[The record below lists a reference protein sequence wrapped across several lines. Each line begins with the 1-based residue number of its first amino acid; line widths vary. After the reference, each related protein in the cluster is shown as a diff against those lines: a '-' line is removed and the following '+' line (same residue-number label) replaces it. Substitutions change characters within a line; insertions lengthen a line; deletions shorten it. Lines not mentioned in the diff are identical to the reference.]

1 MFGHF
6 PHELQTDS
14 FDCGLAC
21 IRMILRYYGCRFT
34 ERELAAHSFVS
45 RNGISMRD
53 LSDTAT
59 YFGFKTQGARLSV
72 DALQSHLS
80 FPCILHWNQ
89 NHYVVCYKI
98 RGRAGHRRF
107 YIADPASRNLV
118 YKEDEFLKCWG
129 CDNDSVHMGVALFL
143 IPTEKLD
150 AFKGR
155 KEKAGRVGL
164 RFLLSYFTRYR
175 KGVMIV
181 FITMLVISVLQLV
194 APLLMQISIDYGVNA
209 HNLHVIQLLLLSQ
222 MVIFV
227 SSLVVSMVRSWATLY
242 MNTKISISLI
252 SDFLFK
258 LLQMPFRFFDTRH
271 TGDLLQRIRDNDRIQ
286 NFLTG
291 SSMETLFSM
300 VNFVVFAVILCFY
313 DPRILLLFFGG
324 NVCYVAWT
332 QYFMRYRTSLDLKRF
347 NSVADEQELLLQ
359 IVKGIGDIKLFNC
372 EKQKRWQWER
382 IQAEQFSI
390 RVKNLT
396 VAQVQQLGSVFFNQ
410 STNIL
415 ISYLAC
421 VEVVKG
427 DLSLGMMM
435 SISYIIGQISAPIN
449 NLIDFLT
456 SFQFARL
463 SMERLHE
470 IQMQQDETDGKGG
483 EKVTPQSM
491 TIKMQNVDF
500 SYSGAARNYVL
511 QDFTLV
517 IPAHKVT
524 ALVGASGV
532 GKTTLLK
539 LILGFYE
546 PVHGKILVDG
556 IDLHDIDCHQWR
568 RMVGCVMQDGYI
580 FSDDFLH
587 NIALGE
593 DRPDEEQVRKAAR
606 MANIDEY
613 ISSLPMGYL
622 TRIGEDGQG
631 LSQGQK
637 QRLMIARAV
646 YKDPQLLILD
656 EATNSLD
663 ANNERD
669 IVAHLETFY
678 RQRTVIIV
686 AHRLSTIRNADQIV
700 VLNEGRVVEQG
711 DHDSLMQAHSY
722 YYRLVQNQ
730 LETIK

>member
-1 MFGHF
+1 MFRHF

-21 IRMILRYYGCRFT
+21 LRMILRYCGCQFT

-45 RNGISMRD
+45 RNGISMHD
-53 LSDTAT
+53 LCDTAT
-59 YFGFKTQGARLSV
+59 YFGLKAQGARLSV
-72 DALQSHLS
+72 DALQGHLQ

-98 RGRAGHRRF
+98 HGKPGHRRF
-107 YIADPASRNLV
+107 FIADPASRNLV
-118 YKEDEFLKCWG
+118 YKEEEFVKCW
-129 CDNDSVHMGVALFL
+129 CNDADHHLGFALL
-143 IPTEKLD
+143 LLPTEKMK
-150 AFKGR
+150 AYKGR
-155 KEKAGRVGL
+155 KAKDKRKGL
-164 RFLLSYFTRYR
+164 QFLLNYFTRYR
-175 KGVMIV
+175 KGVLMV
-181 FITMLVISVLQLV
+181 LSTMFIISLLQLI

-209 HNLHVIQLLLLSQ
+209 RNLHVIQLVLSSQ
-222 MVIFV
+222 IVIFI
-227 SSLVVSMVRSWATLY
+227 SSLVVGMVRSWATLY

-258 LLQMPFRFFDTRH
+258 LLHMPFRFFDTRH
-271 TGDLLQRIRDNDRIQ
+271 TGDILQRIRDNDRIQ
-286 NFLTG
+286 AFLTG
-291 SSMETLFSM
+291 SSMETLFSI
-300 VNFVVFAVILCFY
+300 VNFLVFAVILCFY
-313 DPRILLLFFGG
+313 DPRILLLFLAG

-372 EKQKRWQWER
+372 ESQKRKQWEH

-396 VAQVQQLGSVFFNQ
+396 VAQIQQLGSVFFNQ

-427 DLSLGMMM
+427 GISLGMMM

-456 SFQFARL
+456 SFQYARL

-470 IQMQQDETDGKGG
+470 IQMQEDEVVEGG
-483 EKVTPQSM
+483 LTSKAPDNM
-491 TIKMQNVDF
+491 TIEMHGVDF
-500 SYSGAARNYVL
+500 SYSGAPRNYVL
-511 QDFTLV
+511 RDLSLV
-517 IPAHKVT
+517 IPANKTT
-524 ALVGASGV
+524 AIVGASGV

-539 LILGFYE
+539 LVLGFYE
-546 PVHGKILVDG
+546 PVHGQITVG
-556 IDLHDIDCHQWR
+556 GVNLHNINCYQWR
-568 RMVGCVMQDGYI
+568 KAVGCVMQEGYI

-593 DRPDEEQVRKAAR
+593 DNPDEEQVRNAAKL
-606 MANIDEY
+606 ANIDDY
-613 ISSLPMGYL
+613 ISALPMGYH

-631 LSQGQK
+631 ISQGQK
-637 QRLMIARAV
+637 QRIMIARAI
-646 YKDPQLLILD
+646 YKNPKVLILD

-663 ANNERD
+663 ANNERE
-669 IVAHLETFY
+669 IVSHLETFFS
-678 RQRTVIIV
+678 QRTVVIA
-686 AHRLSTIRNADQIV
+686 AHRLSTIRHADKIV
-700 VLNEGRVVEQG
+700 VLRNGSVVEQG
-711 DHDSLMQAHSY
+711 NHEALMSAHSY
-722 YYRLVQNQ
+722 YYQLVKSQ
-730 LETIK
+730 LEIIQ

>member
-1 MFGHF
+1 MFGRF

-21 IRMILRYYGCRFT
+21 IRMILRYCGCRFT

-53 LSDTAT
+53 LCDTAA
-59 YFGFKTQGARLSV
+59 YFGLKAQGARLSV
-72 DALQSHLS
+72 DALQAHLR

-89 NHYVVCYKI
+89 NHYVVCYRIHGKP
-98 RGRAGHRRF
+98 GHRRF

-118 YKEDEFLKCWG
+118 YKEEEFLKCWG
-129 CDNDSVHMGVALFL
+129 SDTGVAHMGFALFL
-143 IPTEKLD
+143 SPTEKLENY
-150 AFKGR
+150 KGK
-155 KEKAGRVGL
+155 KEKAGREGL
-164 RFLLSYFTRYR
+164 RFLFQYFARYR
-175 KGVMIV
+175 KGVMMV
-181 FITMLVISVLQLV
+181 FLTMLIISLLQLV

-209 HNLHVIQLLLLSQ
+209 QNLHVIQLLLLSQ
-222 MVIFV
+222 MAVFI

-258 LLQMPFRFFDTRH
+258 LLHMPFRFFDTRH

-291 SSMETLFSM
+291 SSMETLFSL
-300 VNFVVFAVILCFY
+300 VNFVVFAIVLCFY
-313 DPRILLLFFGG
+313 DPKILLLFFFG
-324 NVCYVAWT
+324 NACYVAWT
-332 QYFMRYRTSLDLKRF
+332 QYFMRYRTALDLKRF

-421 VEVVKG
+421 AEVVRG
-427 DLSLGMMM
+427 GLSLGMMM
-435 SISYIIGQISAPIN
+435 SVSYIIGQISAPIN
-449 NLIDFLT
+449 NLIDFLS

-470 IQMQQDETDGKGG
+470 IQMQQDETEGRSG
-483 EKVTPQSM
+483 EKLIPQQM
-491 TIKMQNVDF
+491 TINMQDVDF

-511 QDFTLV
+511 QHLSLV
-517 IPAHKVT
+517 IPAQKVT
-524 ALVGASGV
+524 AIVGASGV

-546 PVHGKILVDG
+546 PVHGKISVDG

-593 DRPDEEQVRKAAR
+593 DHPDEEQVKKAAT
-606 MANIDEY
+606 MANIDDY
-613 ISSLPMGYL
+613 IASLPMGYQ

-637 QRLMIARAV
+637 QRLMIARAI

-663 ANNERD
+663 ANNERE

-678 RQRTVIIV
+678 RQRTVIIA

-700 VLNEGRVVEQG
+700 VLSEGRVVEQG

-722 YYRLVQNQ
+722 YYRLVQSQ

>member
-1 MFGHF
+1 MFRCF

-21 IRMILRYYGCRFT
+21 LRMILKYCRCQFS
-34 ERELAAHSFVS
+34 ERELEAHSFVS

-53 LSDTAT
+53 LSETAE
-59 YFGFKTQGARLSV
+59 YFGFKTQGARLTV
-72 DALQSHLS
+72 DALQDHLR

-98 RGRAGHRRF
+98 HGKPGHRRF

-118 YKEDEFLKCWG
+118 YKEEEFMKCWG
-129 CDNDSVHMGVALFL
+129 TDDGSAHKGFALFL
-143 IPTEKLD
+143 QPTEKTKALT
-150 AFKGR
+150 GR
-155 KEKAGRVGL
+155 RDRTRLQGMK
-164 RFLLSYFTRYR
+164 FLLSYFLRYR
-175 KGVMIV
+175 KGVMLV
-181 FITMLVISVLQLV
+181 LLTMLIISLLQLV

-209 HNLHVIQLLLLSQ
+209 HNLHVIQLLLVSQ
-222 MVIFV
+222 IIIFV
-227 SSLVVSMVRSWATLY
+227 SSLIVSMVRSWATLY
-242 MNTKISISLI
+242 MNTKISVSLI
-252 SDFLFK
+252 SDFLIK

-271 TGDLLQRIRDNDRIQ
+271 TGDLLQRVHDNDRIQ
-286 NFLTG
+286 EFLTG

-313 DPRILLLFFGG
+313 DPKILLLFLAG
-324 NVCYVAWT
+324 NTCYVVWT

-359 IVKGIGDIKLFNC
+359 MIKGIGDIKLFNC

-382 IQAEQFSI
+382 IQAEQFNI

-396 VAQVQQLGSVFFNQ
+396 VVQIQQLGSLFFSQ

-421 VEVVKG
+421 VEVVRG
-427 DLSLGMMM
+427 GISLGMML

-456 SFQFARL
+456 SFQYARL
-463 SMERLHE
+463 SMERLYE
-470 IQMQQDETDGKGG
+470 IQTQQDETEGNQDK
-483 EKVTPQSM
+483 KLTPDEM
-491 TIKMQNVDF
+491 TIELQKIDF

-511 QDFTLV
+511 NDLSLV
-517 IPAHKVT
+517 IPNHKVT
-524 ALVGASGV
+524 AIVGASGA

-539 LILGFYE
+539 LIMGFYK
-546 PVHGKILVDG
+546 PVHGHISIGG
-556 IDLHDIDCHQWR
+556 IDLSDIDCHQWR
-568 RMVGCVMQDGYI
+568 SMVGCVMQEGYI

-593 DRPDEEQVRKAAR
+593 DAPDEKRVKEAAR
-606 MANIDEY
+606 LANIDDY
-613 ISSLPMGYL
+613 IASLPMGYQ

-637 QRLMIARAV
+637 QRLMIARAL
-646 YKDPQLLILD
+646 YKNPQLLILD

-663 ANNERD
+663 AKNEQE
-669 IVAHLETFY
+669 IMSNFETFF
-678 RQRTVIIV
+678 RQRTVIV
-686 AHRLSTIRNADQIV
+686 AAHRLSTIRHADQIV
-700 VLNEGRVVEQG
+700 VLSDGKVVEQG
-711 DHDSLMQAHSY
+711 NHEQLMQAHSY
-722 YYRLVQNQ
+722 YYRLVSSQ
-730 LETIK
+730 LENIQ